1 MRISTVILPF
11 HLTESCWYNAAMNGK
26 YPGLYIMPSSG
37 GKSLPLAVTA
47 NSHNEGA
54 IWSPNGKKIALTVQG
69 QGVMISG

>member
-1 MRISTVILPF
+1 
-11 HLTESCWYNAAMNGK
+11 MNGK

-54 IWSPNGKKIALTVQG
+54 IWSPNGKKIAFNSTRAGSHDIWLMDVDIEKIKRDLQK
-69 QGVMISG
+69 